1 MDKSPVVPSSSAA
14 EPDTTAI
21 VSLDA
26 IRLLR
31 SAGGLLLAPMVM
43 HGQLARIE
51 WQEEKNRLLKMLV
64 ATLLGFACLLCLM
77 LLAGALLLTLSWETS
92 YRMPV
97 MMALITACVL
107 GAGIACRRFQDL
119 SAAGT
124 RSFASACAEHATDV
138 GRTQRRAGAGVV
150 NGET

>member
-1 MDKSPVVPSSSAA
+1 MKNESSILALAA
-14 EPDTTAI
+14 NGKGI
-21 VSLDA
+21 
-26 IRLLR
+26 
-31 SAGGLLLAPMVM
+31 GLLFAPALM
-43 HGQLARIE
+43 HGPLPRIE
-51 WQEEKNRLLKMLV
+51 WQEEKDRILKMLV

-77 LLAGALLLTLSWETS
+77 LLTGALLLMLSWETS

-124 RSFASACAEHATDV
+124 RSFASACAEQAMDAD
-138 GRTQRRAGAGVV
+138 RARRSAGAGIVH
-150 NGET
+150 GGA